1 MLELFIKYH
10 GPIGLREAGKAKVMR
25 FARSKSS
32 RDPSRLIDEIFEA
45 LSQQSVSVSGTGAV
59 ELVIP
64 MLALNIKTLKAQR
77 VEVAQ
82 QVEKLLANYPLLEVL
97 GVHSRSGHQMRSHDT
112 PLRRRWLQLSN
123 CRPPRVIRRD
133 SAGHSAIGILDQRRE
148 PL

>member
-10 GPIGLREAGKAKVMR
+10 GPIGLREADKAKVMC

-32 RDPSRLIDEIFEA
+32 RYPSRLIDEIFEA

-97 GVHSRSGHQMRSHDT
+97 MSIPGVG
-112 PLRRRWLQLSN
+112 
-123 CRPPRVIRRD
+123 IRC
-133 SAGHSAIGILDQRRE
+133 AATILLYVGDGSSF
-148 PL
+148 PTAAHLASYA